1 MSTENYVEEKPKKLK
16 EIRKEAEERT
26 CPVQQMQYFID
37 EFLAKPMCGKCY
49 PCALGAGEAQ
59 IRVAGLASRG
69 AEVDGRDLDLL
80 KRIGE
85 NMIRGSLC
93 KRGKDTGEFILEHLE
108 NSRDEIMEHVAR
120 SCPSRE
126 CKSLVRYEIMPE
138 LCTMCGE
145 CKKVCRYNAVLG
157 ETRKPYFTGYQPFE
171 IRQKRC
177 TGCGECVD
185 VCPEGAIVFKSSL
198 RKEANSQD
206 TGGLNG

>member
-1 MSTENYVEEKPKKLK
+1 MSTDNYVEEKPKKLK
-16 EIRKEAEERT
+16 DIRKEAEELA

-49 PCALGAGEAQ
+49 PCALGTGEAQ
-59 IRVAGLASRG
+59 IRVARLATRG

-80 KRIGE
+80 RRIGV
-85 NMIRGSLC
+85 NMVRDSLC
-93 KRGKDTGEFILEHLE
+93 KRGKDTGDFILELLD
-108 NSRDEIMEHVAR
+108 NSRDEIMEHVHADR
-120 SCPSRE
+120 SCPTRE
-126 CKSLVRYEIMPE
+126 CKSLVRYEIVPE

-171 IRQKRC
+171 IRLKRC

-185 VCPEGAIVFKSSL
+185 VCPEGAIVVGSNPG
-198 RKEANSQD
+198 KEDNS
-206 TGGLNG
+206 